1 MKRLSIGI
9 LVGLVLGSLLT
20 GSTFIRNAQVTSSSE
35 GYIVTIFGHDF
46 DYR

>member
-9 LVGLVLGSLLT
+9 LVGLILGSLLT
-20 GSTFIRNAQVTSSSE
+20 GSTFIRNAQVTSFNE